1 VKREYCR
8 SLLFTLVFFWRDFMD
23 SYNGTPHTLTRY
35 DDDINALRTMLMSM
49 GGVAEQHFADAVA
62 YLLDGDAERGARALK
77 QDYEINRM
85 ESSIDELA
93 IQIIARYSPMAND
106 LRTIM
111 SVVKTIT
118 DLERIGDKSEKMAR
132 IAEEIGPIL
141 RHTNFVD
148 HLRVMARI
156 VGGMLHDALD
166 AFVRLDAVA
175 AEEIIRRDTHVNEE
189 YNAVHRVLL
198 KYMNENPNS
207 ADVGLRILSCMRA
220 IERVGDH
227 CTNIAEY
234 VIFQQ
239 KGSDVRH
246 SNISSEKQRTQI

>member
-1 VKREYCR
+1 
-8 SLLFTLVFFWRDFMD
+8 MD

-35 DDDINALRTMLMSM
+35 DDDISALRTMLMNM
-49 GGVAEQHFADAVA
+49 GGVAEQHFADALA

-111 SVVKTIT
+111 SVVKAIT

-141 RHTNFVD
+141 RHTDFIG
-148 HLRVMARI
+148 HLRVMGRI
-156 VGGMLHDALD
+156 VGGMMHDALD
-166 AFVRLDAVA
+166 AFIRLDAIA

-239 KGSDVRH
+239 KGDDVRH
-246 SNISSEKQRTQI
+246 SNISKEKQRTQI